1 MAFHPFRMFRK
12 HQKVIW
18 GFLVIVCMITFVLM
32 SGSGRGDIFDRITH
46 WVRSSKGGTP
56 VTTLYGRT
64 VDTRQLDEVR
74 RESEMAQR
82 VIGTALRLAHE
93 QIQRDLGPLQE
104 QMKNKQFDPKGGG
117 FEQLR
122 KQMDL
127 QQQQQDL
134 QSQQFKALFEFQ
146 GREKA
151 EGQLDVLL
159 WRQQADRL
167 GIQFTNEDIDAQFK
181 QYTKGRIGV
190 TDVLA
195 ELNRSSRQPLSADTL
210 FTVLGNEFRVT
221 TAQEALLNYE
231 PEVPDFFG
239 MRSTPSTKQVPAPVT
254 PYEFWTHYQKE
265 RTALDVALVKVPV
278 DVPSGAAPDEQ
289 DMKQIRAMYNRYKDQ
304 EPRPDQAQP
313 GFKVPRRIKVGWV
326 KADPGSE
333 HYEKA
338 AGETLQVLRF
348 GLAKAAAGHA
358 ILTGLPFVADP
369 YFLNEYYTLKATGHF
384 DMAPLTQADYPLSLY
399 ATRVRPENVA
409 SAFGDAT
416 AATAQG
422 TPLGAFAL
430 YQAGLVKANAK
441 DMEPLVQEEAKNRI
455 PFGCSLLLAGAG
467 SGTLAPLSATATA
480 AGLVAHGDRTTQ
492 SLPLATVQDEVLGRA
507 RATLARDLA
516 TGNLKAFQKE
526 METQRA
532 KGGTKDARNKAV
544 EEWLPK
550 ALEEYH
556 LEGAAKPMEE
566 ARDQYTIAGDPALQP
581 LREALLRQPGQ
592 NPARADEEFAALFKD
607 QGPEGRTA
615 QGEYNPT
622 TWPPNASLGDQFR
635 PPDPDVFLV
644 WRTEEKPAYVPAK
657 SFDEIEDQKVKDQVV
672 AAWRL
677 GKARRKAE
685 EKADQLKEELA
696 KTGGEQAS
704 VRQTAA
710 QNGFEVIELT
720 KVARQVPEDVAIA
733 TGHRYQPFHF
743 PEAIRYPGKDW
754 VDQML
759 DHLKVRGDTLVLRDQ
774 PEKTFYVAVLLD
786 RHEPSLRTFADVYK
800 DAAVSLSRDQL
811 LDQFVQEKRTKYRE
825 EFLKAL
831 RVEATPDKYKEE
843 VAKTGKYHLDDEYT
857 KIQEKR
863 RAGGQEEGEE

>member
-56 VTTLYGRT
+56 VTTLYGHT
-64 VDTRQLDEVR
+64 VDNRQLDDVR
-74 RESEMAQR
+74 RESQLSQQI
-82 VIGTALRLAHE
+82 IGTALRMANE
-93 QIQRDLGPLQE
+93 QIQRELGPLQE
-104 QMKNKQFDPKGGG
+104 QMKNKQFDPKSGG

-127 QQQQQDL
+127 QQQQQEL
-134 QSQQFKALFEFQ
+134 QSEQFKALFEFQ
-146 GREKA
+146 GREKT

-167 GIQFTNEDIDAQFK
+167 GIQYTNEDIDAQFK

-190 TDVLA
+190 MDVLA
-195 ELNRSSRQPLSADTL
+195 ELNRSSRQPLTADAL

-265 RTALDVALVKVPV
+265 RTALDVALVPVPV
-278 DVPSGAAPDEQ
+278 EIPTGGAAPDEQ
-289 DMKQIRAMYNRYKDQ
+289 DLKQIQAMYSRYKDQ

-338 AGETLQVLRF
+338 AGEALQILRF
-348 GLAKAAAGHA
+348 GLGQAAAGKA
-358 ILTGLPFVADP
+358 TLTGLPFVTDP

-384 DMAPLTQADYPLSLY
+384 DMAPLTQASFPLSQY

-409 SAFGDAT
+409 STFGDVTAT
-416 AATAQG
+416 TTQG
-422 TPLGAFAL
+422 TPFGVFAL
-430 YQAGLVKANAK
+430 YQVGLVKANAK
-441 DMEPLVQEEAKNRI
+441 DMEPLVQEEARRRI
-455 PFGCSLLLAGAG
+455 PFGSSLILAGAG
-467 SGTLAPLSATATA
+467 SGTLAPLTGTLTV
-480 AGLVAHGDRTTQ
+480 AGLVAHGDLTPQ
-492 SLPLATVQDEVLGRA
+492 SLPLAAVQDQVLGRA

-516 TGNLKAFQKE
+516 TGNLKAFQAE
-526 METQRA
+526 MDKQRS
-532 KGGTKDARNKAV
+532 KGGNPAARVKIM
-544 EEWLPK
+544 EEWLPR
-550 ALEEYH
+550 ALEEFH
-556 LEGAAKPMEE
+556 LEGPAKPMEE
-566 ARDQYTIAGDPALQP
+566 ARDQYGIATDPALQP

-592 NPARADEEFAALFKD
+592 TAARADEEFAILFKD
-607 QGPEGRTA
+607 QGEFK
-615 QGEYNPT
+615 PT

-635 PPDPDVFLV
+635 PPDPGVFLV
-644 WRTEEKPAYVPAK
+644 WRTVEKPAYVP
-657 SFDEIEDQKVKDQVV
+657 SFDEVKDE
-672 AAWRL
+672 AAQALRL
-677 GKARRKAE
+677 MKARRAAQDA
-685 EKADQLKEELA
+685 ADKLKEELA
-696 KTGGEQAS
+696 KTGGDQAK

-710 QNGFEVIELT
+710 ENRREVIELT

-733 TGHRYQPFHF
+733 TGHRYQPFRF
-743 PEAIRYPGKDW
+743 PDAIRYPGKDW
-754 VDQML
+754 VDTML
-759 DHLKVRGDTLVLRDQ
+759 DKLKVTGDTVILADQ
-774 PEKTFYVAVLLD
+774 PEKTFYVAVLLE
-786 RHEPSLRTFADVYK
+786 RHEPSLRTFADVYR

-811 LDQFVQEKRTKYRE
+811 LEQLVQDKRTKYRE
-825 EFLKAL
+825 EFMKAL
-831 RVEATPDKYKEE
+831 RVEATGNPD
-843 VAKTGKYHLDDEYT
+843 GKYQFSKEY
-857 KIQEKR
+857 QEQLKNR
-863 RAGGQEEGEE
+863 GGGQEGEE